1 MAGRSCAACGR
12 QDVHRSV
19 GGVLLCGHCHP
30 LVMGRVE
37 AARAS
42 GRTADAGKEARAL
55 LRETAQDYLLRDIP
69 ADLWQ
74 QAKHASVD
82 RGVSL
87 RDLLLDGLRRELG
100 G

>member
-1 MAGRSCAACGR
+1 MAACAVCGAPAH
-12 QDVHRSV
+12 QSL
-19 GGVLLCGHCHP
+19 GGVGLCRTHHQVI
-30 LVMGRVE
+30 LDRID
-37 AARAS
+37 AARAA
-42 GRTADAGKEARAL
+42 GQAADAAKEARAL

-87 RDLLLDGLRRELG
+87 RDLLLAGLRRELG